1 MIRMTIA
8 AFLIIGDHYV
18 RAVLADDRNELTYY
32 FLYLG
37 LGEGIWL
44 RVGLPTM
51 HTRVMVTKWVKMRH
65 TEDSRSLLQLCL
77 TYLSEALTVSRSLAW
92 LET

>member
-1 MIRMTIA
+1 MIRMTVA
-8 AFLIIGDHYV
+8 TLLIIGDYDI
-18 RAVLADDRNELTYY
+18 RAMLTHDQNELTYH

-44 RVGLPTM
+44 RVGLPAL
-51 HTRVMVTKWVKMRH
+51 HSRVMVTERVKMRH
-65 TEDSRSLLQLCL
+65 TEDSCSLLQLCT
-77 TYLSEALTVSRSLAW
+77 TYLCKAATIDRNLAW